1 MTTLDTKLSS
11 YSLIPRLH
19 SRSWSN
25 PNHLRWEKPQVYGFA
40 DVVKREYRSN
50 RELFNLID
58 FQEVIRREFDYKDW
72 VLKVLK

>member
-1 MTTLDTKLSS
+1 
-11 YSLIPRLH
+11 
-19 SRSWSN
+19 
-25 PNHLRWEKPQVYGFA
+25 VYGFA